1 MSGSGPP
8 KSSDPFVGAV
18 LGRHRLTRL
27 LGEGGMG
34 LVYEGTHQELGRRAA
49 IKTLHERY
57 ARSADVRQRFL
68 REGQAASQVRH
79 PNVVHI
85 YDVGVEGDQP
95 YLVME
100 FLEGSDLGRFITREG
115 RLSTKRTADLLLP
128 VIAAVAAAHDLGVV
142 HRDLKPENIFL
153 SSERG
158 GIKPKVL
165 DFGIS
170 KLMNRDEAAP
180 LTGTGAFLGTPHYMS
195 PEQAQGAK
203 HLDHRSDQYSLGV
216 ILYQCTTGRR
226 PVDEPSLYALI
237 QRIVRGEFPPP
248 RQLAP
253 DLPAAFE
260 AVILRA
266 MARDPAERFPST
278 RALGRALLEF
288 ASERIRSH
296 HADEFIVDPHAPTS
310 ADGVVPSGEPSQA
323 SVPRL
328 GTTLGESVHQRDV
341 PGATR
346 STRRWVGVSALAVV
360 LVLLLLLL
368 RSQSPDTTVA
378 PSPPSA
384 AVRLAEPV
392 SAAVAAPPPPTA
404 ATEPKA
410 PIPVATVP
418 VASASSAPV
427 EVPKTPTPKRPAP
440 VKSQSAALSGDRPA
454 LAPR

>member
-1 MSGSGPP
+1 M
-8 KSSDPFVGAV
+8 GA
-18 LGRHRLTRL
+18 
-27 LGEGGMG
+27 
-34 LVYEGTHQELGRRAA
+34 VYEGTHQELGRRAA
-49 IKTLHERY
+49 VKTLHERY

-85 YDVGVEGDQP
+85 YDVGVDGNQP

-100 FLEGSDLGRFITREG
+100 FLEGEDLGQFVTREG
-115 RLSTKRTADLLLP
+115 RLSAERAADLLLP
-128 VIAAVAAAHDLGVV
+128 VISAVAAAHDLGVI

-153 SSERG
+153 SRERG
-158 GIKPKVL
+158 GIRPKVL

-170 KLMNRDEAAP
+170 KLVNRDEAQP

-248 RQLAP
+248 RQLNP
-253 DLPAAFE
+253 ELPAAFE

-266 MARDPAERFPST
+266 MARAADERFPTT
-278 RALGRALLEF
+278 RALGRALLDF
-288 ASERIRSH
+288 ASERVRAQ
-296 HADEFIVDPHAPTS
+296 HAEEFVIDPLLATVPS
-310 ADGVVPSGEPSQA
+310 GVVPSSEPPRESVA
-323 SVPRL
+323 SL

-341 PGATR
+341 PGVR
-346 STRRWVGVSALAVV
+346 PTRRWFGVAGVAALVGI
-360 LVLLLLLL
+360 VLLAL
-368 RSQSPDTTVA
+368 RWGGSAVTTTSSPSTAAA
-378 PSPPSA
+378 PRVETPAP
-384 AVRLAEPV
+384 
-392 SAAVAAPPPPTA
+392 AAPPI
-404 ATEPKA
+404 KA
-410 PIPVATVP
+410 PAPAVPSAVPAALPASSLATAS
-418 VASASSAPV
+418 VASAPPSVVVPEAKAPV
-427 EVPKTPTPKRPAP
+427 SKRPP
-440 VKSQSAALSGDRPA
+440 PSKSPATPSPGDRPS